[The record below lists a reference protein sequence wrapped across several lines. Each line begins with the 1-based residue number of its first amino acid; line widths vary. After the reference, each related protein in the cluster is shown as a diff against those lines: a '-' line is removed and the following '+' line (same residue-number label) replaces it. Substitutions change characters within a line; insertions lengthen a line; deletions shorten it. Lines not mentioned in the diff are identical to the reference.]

1 VVDLKQSD
9 EQVAAA
15 VRDAA
20 GGSGID
26 VVLDFIWGH
35 PAEVLIGTFIPTEV
49 GFAKQRVK
57 YIQIGQKAGSHISLP
72 ASALR
77 TSGLELMGIGKIS
90 FEVVQEEIKQVWNWI
105 SEGRVFMDI
114 EKVPLADIAD
124 AWQRDDLEGKRLVI
138 IPS

>member
-1 VVDLKQSD
+1 M
-9 EQVAAA
+9 
-15 VRDAA
+15 
-20 GGSGID
+20 
-26 VVLDFIWGH
+26 
-35 PAEVLIGTFIPTEV
+35 P
-49 GFAKQRVK
+49 RVK

-90 FEVVQEEIKQVWNWI
+90 FDVVQQEIKQVWNWI
-105 SEGRVFMDI
+105 SEGRVSMDI
-114 EKVPLADIAD
+114 ERVPLADIAD